1 MQVFINQLSGR
12 LSEELAVATRLKVK
26 PTKISDPEFGTI
38 ANSGIIKWVVSL
50 EQQLFVIPKFIQG
63 QEISHTVLTNGE
75 PVLAAGEADIAGDDG
90 EYYLLNINNHSG
102 HYQPSLNSLEIGK
115 EAFIASGINILDS
128 AI

>member
-1 MQVFINQLSGR
+1 
-12 LSEELAVATRLKVK
+12 
-26 PTKISDPEFGTI
+26 
-38 ANSGIIKWVVSL
+38 VVSL